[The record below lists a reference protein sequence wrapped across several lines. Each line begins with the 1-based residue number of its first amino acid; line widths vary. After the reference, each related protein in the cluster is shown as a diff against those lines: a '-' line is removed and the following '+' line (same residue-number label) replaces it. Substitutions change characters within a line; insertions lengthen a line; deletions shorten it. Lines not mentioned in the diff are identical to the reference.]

1 MRAKSN
7 SFILSLKKT
16 QYAVIFFLKIH
27 RVVVKND
34 ILRRFTSHV
43 SLVNVLYFSV
53 LKLLRIRNM
62 YHKFE

>member
-16 QYAVIFFLKIH
+16 QNAVIFFLKIH